1 MCLNFIKGSI
11 TTERNKMTEKRR
23 AIVTGGSGIIGSSIC
38 KALASKG
45 HHVYVHGNRSL
56 EKADAVVEEIIKNG
70 GSAESI
76 QFDVA
81 NHDSCNEVL
90 SKIAKDSPIQILVNN
105 AGIHDD
111 APLVGMS
118 KNQWSRVIDV
128 SLNGFFNVT
137 QPLLIPMMRS
147 RWGRIISISSI
158 SGVIG
163 NRGQINYSAAK
174 GGLQAAM
181 KSLSKEYASRGIT
194 ANVVAPGVIESPSTD
209 NFTKE
214 NIAEKVPMKR
224 MGKAEDV
231 AELVKFLASEK
242 ANYISGQI
250 IGVDGGMSG

>member
-1 MCLNFIKGSI
+1 MA
-11 TTERNKMTEKRR
+11 EKRR
-23 AIVTGGSGIIGSSIC
+23 ALVTGGSGVIGSSIA

-45 HHVYVHGNRSL
+45 HHVYVHGNSSL
-56 EKADAVVEEIIKNG
+56 ERANAVVEEIKKSG

-81 NHDSCNEVL
+81 NHASCQEML
-90 SKIAKDSPIQILVNN
+90 AKIAEDAPIQILVNN

-111 APLVGMS
+111 APLIGMS
-118 KNQWSRVIDV
+118 EKQWNSVIDV

-147 RWGRIISISSI
+147 RWGRVISISSI

-181 KSLSKEYASRGIT
+181 RSLSREYASRGIT

-209 NFTKE
+209 KFTKE
-214 NIAEKVPMKR
+214 SIAEKVPMKR